1 MEAFRVPDPLRNL
14 RGAHPEA
21 EAVLAAARNGG
32 KSSHVA
38 LARLWLSEG
47 IPYAFSECPAIF
59 EVLRGWLAAWLDVDP
74 KEISLTGSARLGSSI
89 APGKRGA
96 KFSPN
101 SDLDLFVV
109 SEKLFGK
116 LREEFNHW
124 TYEFEWGG
132 VNASNSRE
140 HAFWKDNAARGI
152 GLLGRGFIDQK
163 MIPNLPNYPTVKSI
177 SQAMWLLTEKLRL
190 TDGAPKPKR
199 ASIRCYKSWGH
210 AIQQISFNLGSI
222 A

>member
-21 EAVLAAARNGG
+21 EAVLAAARDGG
-32 KSSHVA
+32 DSSRVA

-47 IPYAFSECPAIF
+47 IPYAFAECPAVF
-59 EVLRGWLAAWLDVDP
+59 EVLRGWLAIRLDVDP
-74 KEISLTGSARLGSSI
+74 KEISLTGSARIGSSI
-89 APGKRGA
+89 SPGKRGA
-96 KFSPN
+96 KFSLN

-116 LREEFNHW
+116 LRDEFNHW
-124 TYEFEWGG
+124 TYEFDGG
-132 VNASNSRE
+132 LVKASNSRE
-140 HAFWKDNAARGI
+140 YAFWKDNAVRGTR
-152 GLLGRGFIDQK
+152 LLARGFIDQK

-177 SQAMWLLTEKLRL
+177 SQGMWLLTEKLRL
-190 TDGAPKPKR
+190 TDGAPKPKH

-210 AIQQISFNLGSI
+210 AIQQISLNLGSL